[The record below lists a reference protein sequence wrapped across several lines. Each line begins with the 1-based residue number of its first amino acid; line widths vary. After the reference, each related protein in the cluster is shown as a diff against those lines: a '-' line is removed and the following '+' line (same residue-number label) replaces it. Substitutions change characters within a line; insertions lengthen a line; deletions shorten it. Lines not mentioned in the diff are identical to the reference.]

1 MIPFIII
8 NGKSSKDVDGLIIQ
22 SLPPITKPAM
32 RNLIEEIDGRDGDII
47 TKLGYGAYDK
57 TFTIGLRGTYN
68 VDDVIEFLNQDGT
81 IIFSNEMDKY
91 YNFTMLEQIDFEKLL
106 RYKTAEV
113 TIHVQPFKYG
123 VADGEQ
129 NNLRDNLLTLPV
141 MTFETNGVTVKV
153 TSAGIIRITGT
164 HATPTEVYIPID
176 ELTLAQGNY
185 KLTATANNRNRCKLR
200 LITNSPTSSSTFGG
214 SAVTLSNGE
223 TVTINASIS
232 NSTTYK
238 YLWLY
243 LGDSNANENFTITTS
258 LINTDNEGELL
269 LFNRGNVYSRPTITI
284 VGDGDI
290 ELLINGVTV
299 LSIALGNLGQ
309 ITIDS
314 VNMNAYNGNTYLNR
328 YVTGDYDNVRLKVGS
343 NTISW
348 SCNVSYISASY
359 ISRWV

>member
-22 SLPPITKPAM
+22 SLPPITKPLM
-32 RNLIEEIDGRDGDII
+32 RTEREEIDGRDGDIV
-47 TKLGYGAYDK
+47 TTLGYGAYDK

-68 VDDVIEFLNQDGT
+68 VDDVITFFNQDGT

-91 YNFTMLEQIDFEKLL
+91 YNFQMLEQIDFEKLL

-129 NNLRDNLLTLPV
+129 NNLRDNLLTFPV
-141 MTFETNGVTVKV
+141 MTFETNGVTVEV
-153 TSAGIIRITGT
+153 SDAGISVSGT
-164 HATPTEVYIPID
+164 HTTPTEVYIPINA
-176 ELTLAQGNY
+176 LTLARGDY
-185 KLTATANNRNRCKLR
+185 RLTATANNVNNLKLR
-200 LITNSPTSSSTFGG
+200 LITSSPSSSGTFGG
-214 SAVTLSNGE
+214 NDVTLIEGE
-223 TVTINASIS
+223 TATINASIS
-232 NSTTYK
+232 NSETYN
-238 YLWLY
+238 YLWLF
-243 LGDSNANENFTITTS
+243 LGDSNVNENFTITTN
-258 LINTDNEGELL
+258 LINTDNEGELK
-269 LFNRGNVYSRPTITI
+269 LFNRGNIYSRPTLTI

-290 ELLINGVTV
+290 ELLINGVSV
-299 LSIALGNLGQ
+299 LNIALGNLRQ

-348 SCNVSYISASY
+348 SGNVSYISANY
-359 ISRWV
+359 ISRWL